1 MALNG
6 LRLRYRGELVGRD
19 PGNVVS
25 CCFSSFYAVISLR
38 LACGVNEIEMKIKI
52 ITVVYDYRCR
62 WAYILTNS
70 RPSPGETSHPNITR
84 DY

>member
-25 CCFSSFYAVISLR
+25 CCFSSLYAISLR
-38 LACGVNEIEMKIKI
+38 LACSVNEIEVKIKI
-52 ITVVYDYRCR
+52 ITVVYDDRCR
-62 WAYILTNS
+62 WVCILTNS
-70 RPSPGETSHPNITR
+70 RLSPGETSHPNITH